1 VTGEDTEDCGSLT
14 DSSVSSHWSS
24 SSVSVVESI
33 QSRLSSISRPRLS
46 GLNDDKLIAS
56 LEQSSELHIADSFSI
71 GTINMETNHTN
82 SFHSEKPSRL
92 LAFGSS
98 HENEMQMRQQSPS
111 FMQRMQYSVGIRV
124 HDREEVCNNAGKQR
138 KQESLRPMNSEE
150 GVQSVHFIGERD
162 GLQNATPVAINIQRP
177 SVLRTLASSTL
188 FSRSPSLVKQS
199 KPQNVADGELLDR
212 ARPIA
217 MATKE
222 CLQRNCD
229 HQLRPGMCNKESVSG
244 SVGSCHFTAPKTA
257 SPKQSKV
264 EVTDNWSEITENTS
278 TFCAINQA
286 KPSKPPLLPVS
297 SSVIDIMTALIRLAR
312 FTETMNHVMKPVQGR
327 QSIYTGQN
335 SAEAF
340 RWNPAESV
348 SPVED
353 FDCGLKD
360 KLTEAILCTVIVYA
374 YNMLCMDLCG
384 VSEEVAYS
392 LIGNELFSQVQDF
405 QQKQL
410 IWGCRHMAPHGLPD
424 SYYVVPDCLLYRE
437 KGIQRQDFERI
448 SFDMCVRINNVAALH
463 CILPALYGH
472 LMQVAEND
480 LSANASKE
488 LISSYDSGSQYGSPT
503 HSAGTLSYG
512 PVNYDH
518 SKSNASGNSPA
529 ISSLVSDNAVLE
541 TIIGRIADV
550 QKCQIRLLCYRMN
563 CFIKPSLK
571 VLLSLVLPEKQ
582 YPLYRRLDPVLHY
595 LAHHLSALADGLFPQ
610 SFLAFLQCLWDCLIS
625 DFKEMIDELP
635 TEHGRSRDLAH
646 LYLQSIALLVE
657 FFHSG
662 GAGADID
669 MLISTG
675 GFVLEVLELHTL
687 STQKLIVVCNQL
699 LKIVGQIYTRFKNI
713 LHKVD
718 I

>member
-229 HQLRPGMCNKESVSG
+229 HQLRP
-244 SVGSCHFTAPKTA
+244 APKTA

-360 KLTEAILCTVIVYA
+360 KLTEA
-374 YNMLCMDLCG
+374 
-384 VSEEVAYS
+384 SFS
-392 LIGNELFSQVQDF
+392 LI
-405 QQKQL
+405 
-410 IWGCRHMAPHGLPD
+410 
-424 SYYVVPDCLLYRE
+424 YV
-437 KGIQRQDFERI
+437 
-448 SFDMCVRINNVAALH
+448 
-463 CILPALYGH
+463 
-472 LMQVAEND
+472 
-480 LSANASKE
+480 
-488 LISSYDSGSQYGSPT
+488 
-503 HSAGTLSYG
+503 
-512 PVNYDH
+512 
-518 SKSNASGNSPA
+518 
-529 ISSLVSDNAVLE
+529 
-541 TIIGRIADV
+541 
-550 QKCQIRLLCYRMN
+550 
-563 CFIKPSLK
+563 
-571 VLLSLVLPEKQ
+571 
-582 YPLYRRLDPVLHY
+582 
-595 LAHHLSALADGLFPQ
+595 
-610 SFLAFLQCLWDCLIS
+610 W
-625 DFKEMIDELP
+625 
-635 TEHGRSRDLAH
+635 
-646 LYLQSIALLVE
+646 LQS
-657 FFHSG
+657 
-662 GAGADID
+662 
-669 MLISTG
+669 
-675 GFVLEVLELHTL
+675 
-687 STQKLIVVCNQL
+687 
-699 LKIVGQIYTRFKNI
+699 
-713 LHKVD
+713 
-718 I
+718 